1 MINLRSFHLWKS
13 VSISRDSCHSGSR
26 LWLICNSTLAVAARL
41 SNHWCVRV
49 GPWAWVCMYVWLC
62 VLDECLARM
71 HLALITCNSGA
82 TLQRPHVHLIR
93 LRLRLQH
100 GDMATCNVPPATGWL
115 YLDIDAKP
123 ACCLAYHQVP
133 PSLRQAKSCIM
144 SHLSHPV
151 VELAVRKLTTKRKRE
166 SDDGYVGMGMLG
178 IAPIRAPLAI
188 AVLSIWCNYIAC
200 RMLWINC
207 SWAGVM
213 VCTWYMRHIRTSLS
227 RN

>member
-1 MINLRSFHLWKS
+1 
-13 VSISRDSCHSGSR
+13 
-26 LWLICNSTLAVAARL
+26 
-41 SNHWCVRV
+41 
-49 GPWAWVCMYVWLC
+49 MYVWLC
-62 VLDECLARM
+62 VLDECLVRM
-71 HLALITCNSGA
+71 HLALITCNSGS

-178 IAPIRAPLAI
+178 IAPIRAPLTI
-188 AVLSIWCNYIAC
+188 AVLSIWCNYIAVC
-200 RMLWINC
+200 YELIAVEQELWCALDICDTLGLRCHVIKYAAPFIKLN
-207 SWAGVM
+207 
-213 VCTWYMRHIRTSLS
+213 ISLF
-227 RN
+227 

>member
-1 MINLRSFHLWKS
+1 MSMS
-13 VSISRDSCHSGSR
+13 VYVCVVVCARRVSGPHALGIDHMQ
-26 LWLICNSTLAVAARL
+26 LWLNSSAASRAP
-41 SNHWCVRV
+41 NTA
-49 GPWAWVCMYVWLC
+49 PTQA
-62 VLDECLARM
+62 
-71 HLALITCNSGA
+71 A
-82 TLQRPHVHLIR
+82 TWR
-93 LRLRLQH
+93 H
-100 GDMATCNVPPATGWL
+100 GNVPPATGCL

-200 RMLWINC
+200 RML
-207 SWAGVM
+207 
-213 VCTWYMRHIRTSLS
+213 
-227 RN
+227 